1 MKTSYIIK
9 LTPNKDFPE
18 EVNGVTFRKPGPRYL
33 VHPEKLIEKPGFT
46 TEDEAWEAYET
57 MLQQFWRENEGVV
70 DKETSQWGL
79 NWEAH
84 ALRVTV
90 EEVGR

>member
-9 LTPNKDFPE
+9 LTPNKDFPDE
-18 EVNGVTFRKPGPRYL
+18 IDGMPHLKPGPRYL
-33 VHPEKLIEKPGFT
+33 VNPQKSIETPGFP

-57 MLQQFWRENEGVV
+57 MLQQFWRENEEV
-70 DKETSQWGL
+70 DNKETSPWGL
-79 NWEAH
+79 NWEAK
-84 ALRVTV
+84 ALRITV